1 MFRALNQNEM
11 LCVNGG
17 FKYIPVYNPIY
28 IRYIHNGRVVKTVR
42 TNELHFTGHLEQVAS
57 TDSRTRI
64 VTGAYYVNR
73 TV

>member
-1 MFRALNQNEM
+1 MLRALNQSEM

-28 IRYIHNGRVVKTVR
+28 IRYIRDGRVVKIVK

-64 VTGAYYVNR
+64 VKGAYYVNR
-73 TV
+73 PA